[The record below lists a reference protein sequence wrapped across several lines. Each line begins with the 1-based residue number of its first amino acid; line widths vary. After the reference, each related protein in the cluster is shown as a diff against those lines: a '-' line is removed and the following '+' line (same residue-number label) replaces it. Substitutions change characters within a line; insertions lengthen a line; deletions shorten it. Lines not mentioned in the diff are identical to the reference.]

1 MIPWPLYLAFK
12 QIFPTGRKFTLQ
24 TLFYAFSILG
34 VALGVFLLVA
44 SQSAMQHVAPMPVQ
58 TSPEAPVPSGEG
70 GAGQGPVHDASL
82 QGNRAPGQTRAAS
95 DAA

>member
-44 SQSAMQHVAPMPVQ
+44 SQSIMGGFGKMWEEKIVKTGACIVPIQAQRGRVADD
-58 TSPEAPVPSGEG
+58 EA
-70 GAGQGPVHDASL
+70 
-82 QGNRAPGQTRAAS
+82 
-95 DAA
+95 